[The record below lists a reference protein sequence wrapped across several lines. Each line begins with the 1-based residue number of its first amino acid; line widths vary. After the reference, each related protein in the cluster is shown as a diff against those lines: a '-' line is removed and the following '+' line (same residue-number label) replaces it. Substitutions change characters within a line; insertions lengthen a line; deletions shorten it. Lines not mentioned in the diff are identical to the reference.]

1 MTISVVNDTNER
13 TQKRKVHKTENLITS
28 RFAKPELSET
38 CHTAI

>member
-1 MTISVVNDTNER
+1 MTISVVQ
-13 TQKRKVHKTENLITS
+13 QKCGVHKTENLITS